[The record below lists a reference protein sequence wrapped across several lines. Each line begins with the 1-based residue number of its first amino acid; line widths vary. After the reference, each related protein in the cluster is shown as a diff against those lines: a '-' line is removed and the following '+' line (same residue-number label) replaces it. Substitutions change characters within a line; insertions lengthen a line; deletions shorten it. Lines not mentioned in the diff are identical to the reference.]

1 MTTEDQRIA
10 EAYRAM
16 NDPRLICEMARVGD
30 MTNELEVFVNT
41 KEGGNIPHFH
51 VWDKNTNGQKFHTCI
66 EIADNRYFHHNGKE
80 GVLNSRQRK
89 ALDGFLRQKPARA
102 TKFET
107 NWDAILSFW
116 NIGDSNMSVDLNQPQ
131 PDYSTIR
138 EN

>member
-1 MTTEDQRIA
+1 MLSFSEYIISIQGSKRIDFFNFFITSRFSRRSA
-10 EAYRAM
+10 QIRAI
-16 NDPRLICEMARVGD
+16 RG
-30 MTNELEVFVNT
+30 
-41 KEGGNIPHFH
+41 
-51 VWDKNTNGQKFHTCI
+51 
-66 EIADNRYFHHNGKE
+66 
-80 GVLNSRQRK
+80 SRQRK
-89 ALDGFLRQKPARA
+89 ALDGFLRQKPVRA